1 MDCAEVRDLLPEYV
15 LGTLDATSRTR
26 VGRHLA
32 WCAGCRKEAG
42 ELAEGA
48 AALPLALPS
57 REPPPGLED
66 LVVGAVRKGASR
78 PPRRRAVVL
87 AAAVAAAVASAS
99 IGWGLAVAGREE
111 PVDRASSAA
120 EARTML
126 ERFEE
131 LLVGVGG
138 AGDLESARLR
148 SPRGGPEGGG
158 ATRYESLQQEGD
170 SLIVLVGGLD
180 PRRGPY
186 TVILRSGGASLVAGT
201 LEEQSR
207 GQMGLARSFPRDV
220 AGFDGV
226 VVEDRAGRRVL
237 AGSFET

>member
-1 MDCAEVRDLLPEYV
+1 MDCGEVRDLLPEYV
-15 LGTLDATSRTR
+15 LGTLDASSRTR

-48 AALPLALPS
+48 AALALGLPS

-66 LVVGAVRKGASR
+66 LVVGAVRKGASH
-78 PPRRRAVVL
+78 PPRRRAMVL

-120 EARTML
+120 EAWTTM
-126 ERFEE
+126 ETYKE
-131 LLVGVGG
+131 LLVRVGG
-138 AGDLESARLR
+138 AGDLDSARLR
-148 SPRGGPEGGG
+148 SPEGGPAAGG
-158 ATRYESLQQEGD
+158 ATRYASIQEDGD
-170 SLIVLVGGLD
+170 DLLVLVGGLD

-186 TVILRSGGASLVAGT
+186 TVILRSGGARLVGGT
-201 LEEQSR
+201 LEELSR
-207 GQMGLARSFPRDV
+207 GQMGLYHSFPGDL
-220 AGFDGV
+220 AGFDGL

-237 AGSFET
+237 TGSFES